1 MLNLLRVCGLAI
13 CVLLIASQARA
24 AAPSNAAPSDTESF
38 IAYCTD
44 ANFESCRSEVM
55 DIANINLMKQIGGTY
70 SCTFPQSDDRS
81 KRAADRITATKAI
94 LAWLKANPTK
104 RMPKTDDA
112 INQAMAA
119 LWPSECQK

>member
-1 MLNLLRVCGLAI
+1 MLIILRACGLAI
-13 CVLLIASQARA
+13 FVFMITLQAKA
-24 AAPSNAAPSDTESF
+24 AAPSDTESF

-55 DIANINLMKQIGGTY
+55 DVANINLMKQIGGTY
-70 SCTFPQSDDRS
+70 SCTLPQSDDRL

-104 RMPKTDDA
+104 RLPKTYDA
-112 INQAMAA
+112 ISQAMEA